1 MVGEFGPRGKETRKE
16 GEGVLGEGS
25 SRCRPVFVLGSIHW
39 ELLAVAGGKLEKG
52 LRLSPWC
59 WCKDRHGFNG
69 QAIWNQCN
77 VYVTANMDNQLV

>member
-39 ELLAVAGGKLEKG
+39 ELLAAAGGKLEKG
-52 LRLSPWC
+52 L
-59 WCKDRHGFNG
+59 
-69 QAIWNQCN
+69 
-77 VYVTANMDNQLV
+77 